1 MRKEAAKR
9 GHREFFRLLYYLMD
23 PVQLKSIPPRT
34 DTIWVHGWL
43 FKGVSR
49 KSRRTMRAII
59 DAPGARPLLLAPIS
73 PPASSPRHLASIHG
87 ILIPIVV
94 AVAEGKPSYSRTC
107 TPSSSSFGFGA
118 WGKLSCLP
126 GPLRP
131 PCHLAGRST
140 MFRNQVRISLRP
152 RSGSNPPPT
161 PLTTSIRASVTEFY
175 RETCPISG
183 HASQWSE
190 CLVECRG

>member
-49 KSRRTMRAII
+49 KSRRTIRAII

-131 PCHLAGRST
+131 PCHLAPCSGIKYVYLC
-140 MFRNQVRISLRP
+140 VRDLDRIPPHLDKIAPCCISPKL
-152 RSGSNPPPT
+152 PPPPCKFSS
-161 PLTTSIRASVTEFY
+161 PLS
-175 RETCPISG
+175 PP
-183 HASQWSE
+183 
-190 CLVECRG
+190 